1 MISMAA
7 IPQFALPSAIPPF
20 RHFAI
25 PPFRHS
31 AIPPFRHSA
40 IPPFRHS
47 AILPF
52 RGRNPTKP
60 RKGSMFCG
68 KNSDIVLCITD
79 TIRVHWMPA

>member
-20 RHFAI
+20 CHSVI
-25 PPFRHS
+25 LPFRHS

-47 AILPF
+47 AIPPF
-52 RGRNPTKP
+52 RMQNLTKP
-60 RKGSMFCG
+60 RKGSMFRG
-68 KNSDIVLCITD
+68 KNLDIVF
-79 TIRVHWMPA
+79 VHYRHHRMPA